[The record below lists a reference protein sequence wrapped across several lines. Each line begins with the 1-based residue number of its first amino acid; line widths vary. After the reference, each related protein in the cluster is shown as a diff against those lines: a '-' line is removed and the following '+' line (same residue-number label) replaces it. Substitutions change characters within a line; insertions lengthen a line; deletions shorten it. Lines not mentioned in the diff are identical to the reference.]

1 MHHSVSVR
9 SHCHWRGLTQV
20 TRPQLQLYVPQSGP
34 GTSLV
39 LPPLP
44 NSLCARPRPAHFGLP
59 RMSIHDPT
67 CTPSTCTRLA
77 STVTGATS
85 ARPATRRCT
94 YALLLQGSPKPC
106 ALLTLFTG
114 AAVRS
119 QWPRDVSVGPSRE
132 GAHPTP
138 VLPRVHTQRVPAGG
152 ARDGGT
158 GCTSTVVQV
167 ILRCPSAGGR
177 PRVCCVTRAAE
188 SLEGAGARGE
198 HLSAHN
204 GGAFSLLAKLLHAR
218 DRSLD
223 LRHHFT
229 KGRPFRRPHYEL

>member
-1 MHHSVSVR
+1 MHHSASVR

-20 TRPQLQLYVPQSGP
+20 TPPQLQPYVPRSGP

-44 NSLCARPRPAHFGLP
+44 NPLCARPQPAHFGLP

-119 QWPRDVSVGPSRE
+119 QWPRDVSVGPAAKAR
-132 GAHPTP
+132 APPP
-138 VLPRVHTQRVPAGG
+138 VLPGVHTQRGG
-152 ARDGGT
+152 AH
-158 GCTSTVVQV
+158 
-167 ILRCPSAGGR
+167 AA
-177 PRVCCVTRAAE
+177 RARR
-188 SLEGAGARGE
+188 RG
-198 HLSAHN
+198 
-204 GGAFSLLAKLLHAR
+204 
-218 DRSLD
+218 
-223 LRHHFT
+223 
-229 KGRPFRRPHYEL
+229 P